1 MAVSPARTVAFE
13 ILLRVERE
21 GAYAAE
27 LLHSERLAKLS
38 SRDHGLST
46 ELVMGVLR
54 WQSLL
59 DQRLAAASS
68 EKLERLDGEVLAALR
83 LGVYQLQFL
92 SRVPAHAAIFE
103 SVELVKAARKRSAA
117 PFVNAVLRT
126 IAGGGAKDA
135 LSEIGKSADSIALAR
150 NAAHPVWL
158 VERWT
163 KHYGLEAA
171 RQICTHHQTVPDTA
185 IHIHNDQSNAELAAA
200 GVQLSPGRLLSDARR
215 VLGGDVTGTRA
226 YREGRVSIQDE
237 ASQLVALLTGRG
249 ETILDCCAAPGSKTA
264 LLARRNPRAKVFATE
279 LHPHRARLLQS
290 LSRLPN
296 VHVVAADARHL
307 PFSRAFDR
315 ILADVPCSGTGTLA
329 RNPEIK
335 WRLKAEDLHDLPSR
349 QAAILKSALRQLA
362 IGGRLIYST
371 CSLERE
377 ENEAVVE
384 AALDGTVEFKVAD
397 FKGELEQLRLAGELS
412 TGLDVASLLTGPY
425 LRTIPGVHPCDGF
438 FAAMIERGSSMERR
452 ASRPPRPAAARE
464 RPALHEPSLADF
476 EIHRAA
482 SHDFLSWRRSLG
494 HDHARCAGPGDRRR
508 HNWRGLRLE
517 GRGRR
522 RKHAN
527 STDPDAG
534 VL

>member
-1 MAVSPARTVAFE
+1 MPVSPARAVAFE

-21 GAYAAE
+21 ESYAAE

-38 SRDHGLST
+38 SRDHGLAT

-68 EKLERLDGEVLAALR
+68 QKLERLDGEVLAALR
-83 LGVYQLQFL
+83 LGVYQLHFL

-117 PFVNAVLRT
+117 PFVNAVLRK
-126 IAGGGAKDA
+126 IAGAGATSSLAEDV
-135 LSEIGKSADSIALAR
+135 LSEISKSPDSITLAR

-163 KHYGLEAA
+163 EHYGLEAA
-171 RQICTHHQTVPDTA
+171 RQICTYDQMVPDTA
-185 IHIHNDQSNAELAAA
+185 IHIHDDLSNNDQSHDDQAHDDQADAELAAA
-200 GVQLSPGRLLSDARR
+200 GVQLLPGRLLSAARR
-215 VLGGDVTGTRA
+215 VLAGDVTGTRA
-226 YREGRVSIQDE
+226 YQEGRVSIQDE
-237 ASQLVALLTGRG
+237 ASQLVALLAGRG
-249 ETILDCCAAPGSKTA
+249 ETIPDSATVDSAILDCCAAPGSKTA

-296 VHVVAADARHL
+296 IYVVAADARHL
-307 PFSRAFDR
+307 PFARAFDR

-335 WRLKAEDLHDLPSR
+335 WRLKAEDLHDLQAR
-349 QAAILKSALRQLA
+349 QVAILRSALAHLA
-362 IGGRLIYST
+362 IGGRIVYST

-384 AALDGTVEFKVAD
+384 AALDGTVEFKVTD
-397 FKGELEQLRLAGELS
+397 LKGELGQLRLSGELRS
-412 TGLDVASLLTGPY
+412 ELDIGSLLAGPY

-438 FAAMIERGSSMERR
+438 FAAMIERR
-452 ASRPPRPAAARE
+452 
-464 RPALHEPSLADF
+464 
-476 EIHRAA
+476 
-482 SHDFLSWRRSLG
+482 
-494 HDHARCAGPGDRRR
+494 
-508 HNWRGLRLE
+508 
-517 GRGRR
+517 
-522 RKHAN
+522 
-527 STDPDAG
+527 
-534 VL
+534 